1 MADMPMS
8 EVPADPLAEARAH
21 LEAGRPQEALRLLE
35 VLVERE
41 PTNALAYQELAR
53 ALAETSRRGPAAR
66 AARRALELDPTLA
79 RPHGVLAWIAVT
91 QGRYEEA
98 LAEHRA
104 QLEALPEEERERR
117 AAVYNNMATCLFRMK
132 RPQEA
137 LSALRQALALDSER
151 PTYRYNLA
159 MLLLHLRQAEEA
171 QVELERLLSLP
182 EVPPEIALMAR
193 FNLGHLYA
201 RQGRYGEAR
210 QQFLRAQE
218 VRKTF
223 PGWLYSRLP
232 FLARFPAYLLLII
245 LMAIALLFWNF
256 FLRR

>member
-1 MADMPMS
+1 MAEVPMS
-8 EVPADPLAEARAH
+8 EIPADPLAEARAH

-35 VLVERE
+35 PLVERE

-53 ALAETSRRGPAAR
+53 ALAEASRPGPAVR
-66 AARRALELDPTLA
+66 AARRALELDPSLA
-79 RPHGVLAWIAVT
+79 RPHGVLAWVAVS

-98 LAEHRA
+98 LTEHRA
-104 QLEALPEEERERR
+104 HLEALPEEEGERR
-117 AAVYNNMATCLFRMK
+117 AAIYNNMATCFFRMR
-132 RPQEA
+132 RPEEA
-137 LSALRQALALDSER
+137 RSALQQALALAPER

-159 MLLLHLRQAEEA
+159 MLLLHLRHPGEA
-171 QVELERLLSLP
+171 QVELERLLTLP
-182 EVPPEIALMAR
+182 DVPPEIALMAR

-201 RQGRYGEAR
+201 HQGRYGEAR

-232 FLARFPAYLLLII
+232 FLARFPPYLLWII
-245 LMAIALLFWNF
+245 LIAIILLLWNF

>member
-1 MADMPMS
+1 
-8 EVPADPLAEARAH
+8 LAT
-21 LEAGRPQEALRLLE
+21 G
-35 VLVERE
+35 V
-41 PTNALAYQELAR
+41 
-53 ALAETSRRGPAAR
+53 
-66 AARRALELDPTLA
+66 ARRALELDPSLA
-79 RPHGVLAWIAVT
+79 RPHGVLAWVAVSR
-91 QGRYEEA
+91 GRYAEA

-104 QLEALPEEERERR
+104 QLEALPETERERR
-117 AAVYNNMATCLFRMK
+117 AAVYNNMATCFFRM
-132 RPQEA
+132 RQPEEA
-137 LSALRQALALDSER
+137 LSALREALALDPER

-159 MLLLHLRQAEEA
+159 MLLLHLRQPVEA
-171 QVELERLLSLP
+171 QGELERLLALP

-201 RQGRYGEAR
+201 GQGRYGEAR
-210 QQFLRAQE
+210 EQFLRAQT

-245 LMAIALLFWNF
+245 LVAIVLLLWNF

>member
-1 MADMPMS
+1 MVEMPMS

-35 VLVERE
+35 PLVERE

-53 ALAETSRRGPAAR
+53 ALAETSRLGPAAR
-66 AARRALELDPTLA
+66 AARRALELDSSLA

-104 QLEALPEEERERR
+104 QLEAMPEEERERR
-117 AAVYNNMATCLFRMK
+117 AAVYNNMATCFFRMK
-132 RPQEA
+132 RPEEA
-137 LSALRQALALDSER
+137 RSPLQQALALDPER

-159 MLLLHLRQAEEA
+159 MLLLHLRQPVEA
-171 QVELERLLSLP
+171 QAELERLLALP
-182 EVPPEIALMAR
+182 DVPPGIALMAR

-201 RQGRYGEAR
+201 HQGRYGEAR
-210 QQFLRAQE
+210 LQFLRAQE

-232 FLARFPAYLLLII
+232 FLARFPAYLLWII
-245 LMAIALLFWNF
+245 LIAIALLLWNF